1 MMMIFSGA
9 DDADEHGF
17 DLIAIKTVYIRVFR
31 A

>member
-1 MMMIFSGA
+1 MIFSGA

-17 DLIAIKTVYIRVFR
+17 DSLSLKTVSIRVVR